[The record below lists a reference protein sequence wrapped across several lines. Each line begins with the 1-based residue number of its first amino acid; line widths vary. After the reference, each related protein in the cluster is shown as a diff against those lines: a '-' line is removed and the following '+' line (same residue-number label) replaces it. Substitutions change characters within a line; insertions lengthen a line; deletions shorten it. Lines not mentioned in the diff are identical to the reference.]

1 MAAKNPRDLQY
12 FIECLQHKYL
22 DIDEYSNNFG
32 VEVVVNKKISLQEVR
47 VVSFQEYRNLKY
59 ANREGVENDIETN
72 TPNIQELNLAKTK
85 IEDWNVVLSIC
96 SQLKRLSELNLDR
109 LKIKNESLASDHV
122 FGDVEILSIS
132 KMLNT
137 SERYMAIANT
147 FPNLI
152 TLVIKQ
158 SKLKDIAFLPESN
171 FSSILR
177 LNLAYNELTQWEQI
191 LPASK
196 LPNLELLSLVG
207 NKVSQITKPESTEG
221 EPYFRTLRVLN
232 LEETSIDN
240 WTSLSNLSAIPLLE
254 DVRVTKTPLAMRYGD
269 DTRKFTI
276 ALNPGLKIVN
286 GGKVDADER
295 KSSERAFVREFRD
308 AEDCSKLQTIAES
321 KLSEKAYLASMTE
334 EDIET
339 LGPHYTRLVG
349 KVGEV
354 FRFAE
359 VDMTAPVDVL
369 LHFEAYDGRVESH
382 RIGLNLAVGELR
394 DFCESMFGIPRDE
407 IRLWFG
413 AIGTVFKEMKLD
425 TRKLHSFKMSDD
437 DTVLVNVRA
446 DL

>member
-32 VEVVVNKKISLQEVR
+32 VEVVVNKKISLHEVR

-85 IEDWNVVLSIC
+85 IDDWNVVLSIC

-232 LEETSIDN
+232 LEEVSGVTGDHYPN
-240 WTSLSNLSAIPLLE
+240 VFSNLTEFLC
-254 DVRVTKTPLAMRYGD
+254 
-269 DTRKFTI
+269 
-276 ALNPGLKIVN
+276 LNTDK
-286 GGKVDADER
+286 
-295 KSSERAFVREFRD
+295 
-308 AEDCSKLQTIAES
+308 
-321 KLSEKAYLASMTE
+321 Y
-334 EDIET
+334 
-339 LGPHYTRLVG
+339 
-349 KVGEV
+349 
-354 FRFAE
+354 
-359 VDMTAPVDVL
+359 
-369 LHFEAYDGRVESH
+369 
-382 RIGLNLAVGELR
+382 
-394 DFCESMFGIPRDE
+394 
-407 IRLWFG
+407 
-413 AIGTVFKEMKLD
+413 
-425 TRKLHSFKMSDD
+425 
-437 DTVLVNVRA
+437 
-446 DL
+446 